1 MKRVLVSLREE
12 EIEAADTMAVRLR
25 VSRSEVI
32 RRAVLR
38 FAVPEAGGETP
49 RAIHRKRMLEI
60 FANMDQAAKIL
71 AQDKDW
77 DPIAII
83 RACREGR
90 PPR

>member
-12 EIEAADTMAVRLR
+12 ELKAAEEMAVRLR

-32 RRAVLR
+32 RRAVSR
-38 FAVPEAGGETP
+38 FAVPAPTWSRSAP
-49 RAIHRKRMLEI
+49 SRARLLEI
-60 FANMDQAAKIL
+60 CANMDQSAKIL
-71 AQDKDW
+71 AKDKGW